1 MIEATKLE
9 PGQAPR
15 VVLREWSVTHAYS
28 SYYLE
33 PINDLDLAAAA
44 LVRSGVA
51 SVAYVADGAAYWTR
65 GAELK
70 TGLPQLQMREHET
83 HANIK
88 MPEGIDGWAA
98 QGLVKALFHRFSEKK
113 VITPLPAPHH
123 EYLRAAMEPS
133 VLRFGEDEV
142 TVVPSL
148 KLYRTGVFVV
158 SYEVFGS
165 EDAMSIPELVDRQ
178 LNLFAR
184 WCDEAW
190 VPAAIARIG
199 AVTSIMDDDGDETRE
214 VRAANVGLAVLMRAA
229 AADASE
235 PITVGEYEFSMYP
248 AHTSLDDFFNR
259 IALGEAQASTKN
271 PGSAASSPAA
281 AAVDGSQP
289 AQVAATSPP
298 AAAPDTSTE
307 VVGDGASADAKEDE
321 PPSQSYMLSDMFHNA
336 EFAIRVTL
344 DPPVDGKNY
353 VRRGQKAPLLRRG
366 NYWQCRPQV
375 SIRTF
380 DGQPATATEVREQ
393 FGDQFGHIMLRVRNA
408 PRGVAREHLGASLR
422 PFEDHT
428 LHINEGVSLCVY
440 ASREGVDTSRVQ
452 PSPEILEPME
462 RACTFEVIDYLAM
475 RCRQLD
481 ERATLATSVA
491 EARAVRTDVG
501 AVENLARTSFRA
513 GELNTAALAGWQ
525 QLRLPTMVQETRE
538 KISLAA
544 EAATERS
551 GEQASRL
558 NLALTLVFGIVGTA
572 GLTDAFTKP
581 LWTKIGLP
589 LPAGLDGPL
598 LFAISAGFVLGLLWL
613 VTAFLRKR

>member
-1 MIEATKLE
+1 MSEATKLE

-15 VVLREWSVTHAYS
+15 VVLRDWSVTHAYS

-33 PINDLDLAAAA
+33 AIKDLDAAAAA

-51 SVAYVADGAAYWTR
+51 SVAYVADGAAYWTK

-70 TGLPQLQMREHET
+70 TGVPELQMREHET
-83 HANIK
+83 HGNIK

-98 QGLVKALFHRFSEKK
+98 QGLIKALFHRFSEKK

-165 EDAMSIPELVDRQ
+165 EDAMGIAELVDKQ
-178 LNLFAR
+178 VNLFAR

-190 VPAAIARIG
+190 VPAAVAKIG
-199 AVTSIMDDDGDETRE
+199 AATSLMDDDGDETRAQ
-214 VRAANVGLAVLMRAA
+214 RAANVGLAVLMRAA
-229 AADASE
+229 ADDAAE

-248 AHTSLDDFFNR
+248 AHASLDGFFNR
-259 IALGEAQASTKN
+259 ILLGEAQASGKKV
-271 PGSAASSPAA
+271 GAA
-281 AAVDGSQP
+281 APSPVAAVEASLP
-289 AQVAATSPP
+289 AQVAANSPP
-298 AAAPDTSTE
+298 AAAVDTSAE
-307 VVGDGASADAKEDE
+307 VVGESVSADAKEEE

-353 VRRGQKAPLLRRG
+353 VRRGQKAPQLRRG

-408 PRGVAREHLGASLR
+408 PRSVAREHLGASLR

-428 LHINEGVSLCVY
+428 LHISEGVSLCVY
-440 ASREGVDTSRVQ
+440 ASREGIDTSHVQ

-598 LFAISAGFVLGLLWL
+598 LFAISATFVLGLLWL